1 MQELITAT
9 ERVGLY
15 EAFLSAKKMRR
26 VDEHICHT
34 LERLHADQYAAAA
47 GLVMER
53 LEGKYTLGTYMRG
66 RGMDTYGNGNSKMF
80 NKVRVLWL
88 SMLIN
93 EHSSHDMYLLARY
106 RDYLINLR
114 DRGFT
119 TSCPTIVSGFAQWC
133 VNKFDADY
141 YDWLIK
147 GRKSKKLWQRIRN
160 QECCPEHRKFILQ
173 EILKVTDILIQE
185 PK

>member
-9 ERVGLY
+9 ECVKLY

-34 LERLHADQYAAAA
+34 LERLGTDQCAEAV
-47 GLVMER
+47 GLVMKR
-53 LEGKYTLGTYMRG
+53 LDGKDTLGMYMRIH
-66 RGMDTYGNGNSKMF
+66 GMNAHAKQVFELF
-80 NKVRVLWL
+80 NEIRAFWL
-88 SMLIN
+88 NMLIN

-119 TSCPTIVSGFAQWC
+119 TSCSTIVSGFAQWC

-160 QECCPEHRKFILQ
+160 QECCPKLQEFIRQ
-173 EILKVTDILIQE
+173 EILEVTNILIQE